1 MYSHIIML
9 AANAVT
15 SIDRSVPMNERLLMG
30 TKTLF
35 LGMGIVLF
43 ILALLWG
50 ILELFKVFFYDI
62 PNKRDKKTQ
71 AVPEIDNIEA
81 ISEPAPDDT
90 ADTSDDEIIA
100 AITAA
105 ITVYRDIESDSKYT
119 GGFRV
124 VSFKKLN
131 NAPAVRKN

>member
-124 VSFKKLN
+124 VSFKKQN

>member
-1 MYSHIIML
+1 MYSHIMML

-15 SIDRSVPMNERLLMG
+15 SIDRSVPMSERLLMG
-30 TKTLF
+30 TKTLL
-35 LGMGIVLF
+35 LGMGIVMF

-71 AVPEIDNIEA
+71 DEPEIEDM
-81 ISEPAPDDT
+81 PAPAEPVPDYTD
-90 ADTSDDEIIA
+90 DTSDDEIIA

-105 ITVYRDIESDSKYT
+105 ITAYRDIESDSEYT

-124 VSFKKLN
+124 VSFKKQK